1 MGLARSDGKVSALL
15 QLAAALAL
23 VGGPGASATGADWK
37 PTDSVEIVVAASP
50 GGGNDNIA
58 RVMQKI
64 MQDARLVRTPLSVVN
79 RPGAGGALAFGYV
92 GQHKQNGHYIA
103 VASSTL
109 LTSHIAGI
117 SKVHYSDLTAL
128 AVMINEY
135 IGFVVNQDSA
145 FKDGKDLVARLKE
158 DPAGVTFGMASALGN
173 INHIAIGIVA
183 RAVGVDPKKLKIV
196 VFRGSGQ
203 VMTAALGGHVD
214 VAVGPPSVAAPHV
227 GSGKLRMLAMT
238 APKRLPGVLAEI
250 PVWTDLGVNA
260 LVVNWRGVLGP
271 GGLDGSQTAFWDQV
285 FSRLARTEAWNERL
299 RKSLWENAYLGSEDT
314 ARYLKKEYEEL
325 KRALVDLGF
334 AR

>member
-1 MGLARSDGKVSALL
+1 MKRMRSGTRLPGFHSLLA
-15 QLAAALAL
+15 AAALA
-23 VGGPGASATGADWK
+23 VATVAPVAGADWA
-37 PTDSVEIVVAASP
+37 PTEAVEIVVAASP

-64 MQDARLVRTPLSVVN
+64 MQNERLVEAPLNVVN
-79 RPGAGGALAFGYV
+79 KPGAGGAIAFGYV
-92 GQHKQNGHYIA
+92 GERKGNGHYVA
-103 VASSTL
+103 VASNTL

-117 SKVHYSDLTAL
+117 SKLHYADLTPL

-135 IGFVVNQDSA
+135 IGFVVKPDSPLR
-145 FKDGKDLVARLKE
+145 DGRDLVARLKS

-173 INHIAIGIVA
+173 INHIAIGTVA
-183 RAVGVDPKKLKIV
+183 RAAGIDPKKLKIV

-214 VAVGPPSVAAPHV
+214 VAVGPPSVAARHV
-227 GSGKLRMLAMT
+227 EAGKLRVLAIT
-238 APKRLPGVLAEI
+238 SPKRLGGVLAEA
-250 PVWTDLGVNA
+250 PTWKELGLDA

-271 GGLDGSQTAFWDQV
+271 GGLNGSQTAFWDRV

-299 RKSLWENAYLGSEDT
+299 RKSLWENAYLGSRET
-314 ARYLKKEYEEL
+314 QQYLKTQYDDL
-325 KRALVDLGF
+325 KQALTDLGF